1 MVVMIAAGQG
11 AMPLIGLLKYVNKTR
26 QRTRSAQGSW
36 RCREEGPL
44 TWVLYETLIKQGFSA
59 GSIGQASKESR
70 LEALAEQARSLN
82 RIHRLSN
89 EQELGFGSFLFW
101 IFLSYQVK
109 IQQYVGTRMQ

>member
-1 MVVMIAAGQG
+1 M
-11 AMPLIGLLKYVNKTR
+11 
-26 QRTRSAQGSW
+26 QGSRRGW
-36 RCREEGPL
+36 EEGPL
-44 TWVLYETLIKQGFSA
+44 TWVLHENQIKQGVLA
-59 GSIGQASKESR
+59 RSIGQASTESR
-70 LEALAEQARSLN
+70 PEALAEQAMSLD